1 MTRAHLYLAI
11 VAVGTIPSLA
21 AAADGIRVT
30 NYDDG
35 ETIRY
40 TVPLLRGTIDGAGVD
55 SITATNESSDRGTRQ
70 MRGMAHNGTFKV
82 LTEIVPGRNR
92 IVLKAG
98 KYTHVLNLTYKPQTN
113 PYKVRAFYFVGKEG
127 DVRFASPLPE
137 ERYDYKGKLDTA
149 MKLMQTFT
157 AEEMRRHGY
166 GRRTFNLELGA
177 DGRVVAHLLK
187 SPLPANEYR
196 KDGGINGGALFGQIA
211 GLIVKQFPDPKSRN
225 LTIVGLSHFDPATK
239 KVYASAALG
248 GGAFAIFGGTSFFT
262 WPDSLADVQRAFSDD
277 RIIDTSKFLSDS
289 IGRNTHWATA
299 STCVG
304 HSLHE
309 LGHALGL
316 PHTQRERFPIM
327 QRGGDQFNR
336 YWTLVE
342 PPHAGR
348 KKTYAFSENEAAQWS
363 PPSAAALA
371 AHRCLALDE
380 RTWGERNTI
389 AIEIDEKAMEFVVRS
404 EAGVAFVGIE
414 RPGEARFFIRPEPGA
429 PAPKEVRVPA
439 ADVAPVVK
447 TDNLIVRVVDAD
459 GHLRHESIAGR
470 FRSFV
475 QSWHM
480 AGEPEPRKDATSF
493 PEITADTLKA
503 VADKALAGRPF
514 AANTPQVGF
523 GNRFPKHR
531 RAKVA
536 VYGARRIVADR
547 DQPVTIHTGGGSNF
561 RLWLNGKAI
570 RQVVRTGWPREDMES
585 VSATLR
591 KGENALLVEAMP
603 GEKNW
608 SFSLRLT
615 DPKGLSLA
623 LGEDGTLRQGG
634 SKMQAL
640 LLGQ

>member
-1 MTRAHLYLAI
+1 MA
-11 VAVGTIPSLA
+11 AVGTICSLA
-21 AAADGIRVT
+21 IAANGIRVT

-40 TVPLLRGTIDGAGVD
+40 TVPLLRGTIDGAPVE
-55 SITATNESSDRGTRQ
+55 SITATNESSNRSTRQ
-70 MRGMAHNGTFKV
+70 MRGMTHNGTFKV

-98 KYTHVLNLTYKPQTN
+98 KYTRVLNLTYKPQTT
-113 PYKVRAFYFVGKEG
+113 PYKVRVFYFVGKEG
-127 DVRFASPLPE
+127 DVCFASPLPD

-149 MKLMQTFT
+149 LKLMQTFT
-157 AEEMRRHGY
+157 AGEMHRHGY
-166 GRRTFNLELGA
+166 GRRTFNLEL
-177 DGRVVAHLLK
+177 DKNGRVISHLLK
-187 SPLPANEYR
+187 APVAAKEYWAPGAAN
-196 KDGGINGGALFGQIA
+196 GVALYGQIA
-211 GLIVKQFPDPKSRN
+211 GLINKRFPDPKSRN

-248 GGAFAIFGGTSFFT
+248 GGAYAMFGGTSFFT

-289 IGRNTHWATA
+289 IGRNTYWATA
-299 STCVG
+299 STCIG

-309 LGHALGL
+309 LGHAFGL
-316 PHTQRERFPIM
+316 PHTQRERMPIM

-348 KKTYAFSENEAAQWS
+348 KKPYAFSDNELAQWS
-363 PPSAAALA
+363 APSAAALA
-371 AHRCLALDE
+371 PSRYLALDE
-380 RTWGERNTI
+380 RTYGERNTI
-389 AIEIDEKAMEFVVRS
+389 TIEIDEKAMEFVVRS

-414 RPGEARFFIRPEPGA
+414 RPGAAKFFIRSEPGA
-429 PAPKEVRVPA
+429 PAPKEVRIPS

-447 TDNLIVRVVDAD
+447 SDDLIIRVVDAD
-459 GHLRHESIAGR
+459 GYHSQKSTRKQ

-503 VADKALAGRPF
+503 VANRALAGMPF
-514 AANTPQVGF
+514 AAKTAYVDF
-523 GNRFPKHR
+523 GHRFPIHR
-531 RAKVA
+531 PGKVA
-536 VYGARRIVADR
+536 VYGAWRIVVDR
-547 DQPVTIHTGGGSNF
+547 GQPVTFHTGGGSSF
-561 RLWLNGKAI
+561 RLWLNGRAI
-570 RQVVRTGWPREDMES
+570 QQVVRTGWPREDMES
-585 VSATLR
+585 VSATLG
-591 KGENALLVEAMP
+591 KGENILLLEAVP

-615 DPKGLSLA
+615 DSKGLTLTI
-623 LGEDGTLRQGG
+623 GEDGALRHGG